1 MLNRYCAVLLILVV
15 AVGRAQAQTAP
26 APPPQKSVRISGRL
40 ISRDG
45 SPVSFNVRMAKVE
58 ADGISGATDTASAAP
73 PEPNPLLRKTKLE
86 N

>member
-1 MLNRYCAVLLILVV
+1 M
-15 AVGRAQAQTAP
+15 
-26 APPPQKSVRISGRL
+26 RISGRL